1 MEFIKSLPDS
11 FQGPGGKKIRMTP
24 SIIVSM
30 KIQRGSLFR
39 PETNYYKA
47 AGIILMTACLQF
59 LLAVMIAETQYK
71 FYSTSMNTLSDLG
84 AVAGY
89 SATIFNLSVMI
100 LGVLGLLVVYLVLKS
115 GGCRLFSS
123 SLAIASLAAV
133 GVGLFPTY
141 TGTPHTLFSGLVFVF
156 GSLAVIFSYR
166 LGLNVPMVGL
176 SFILGILSLV
186 TIISFLWLG
195 IESPLVVI
203 LGVGGAERLVAYPVL
218 LYLVGLG
225 GYLNSR
231 GEDWVRLRF
240 HTLFK

>member
-1 MEFIKSLPDS
+1 
-11 FQGPGGKKIRMTP
+11 
-24 SIIVSM
+24 M
-30 KIQRGSLFR
+30 KIQRGSLFQ

-59 LLAVMIAETQYK
+59 LLAVMVAETQYR
-71 FYSTSMNTLSDLG
+71 FYNTAQNTLSDLG

-89 SATIFNLSVMI
+89 SATIFNLSVMAMGI
-100 LGVLGLLVVYLVLKS
+100 MGLLVVYLVLKS

-123 SLAIASLAAV
+123 CLAIASVAAL

-156 GSLAVIFSYR
+156 GSLAVLFSYR
-166 LGLNVPMVGL
+166 LGLNVPMVVV
-176 SFILGILSLV
+176 SFILGLLSLL
-186 TIISFLWLG
+186 TIFSFLWLG
-195 IESPLVVI
+195 MESPLVTY
-203 LGVGGAERLVAYPVL
+203 LGVGGAERLVAYSVL
-218 LYLVGLG
+218 LYLVGLC
-225 GYLNSR
+225 GYLTSR